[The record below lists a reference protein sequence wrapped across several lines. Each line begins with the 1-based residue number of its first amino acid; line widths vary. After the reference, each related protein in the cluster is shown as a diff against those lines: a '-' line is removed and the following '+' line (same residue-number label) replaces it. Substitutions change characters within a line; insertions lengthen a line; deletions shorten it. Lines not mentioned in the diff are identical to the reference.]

1 MPCVQ
6 GSEAIVLPVVTR
18 WFERRTGDRRPGGR
32 PPDTAA
38 ASVDRGAP
46 RADGRAGRRPLT
58 ILVNA
63 GPWVPIPPDHYGGI
77 ENVVDTLVTA
87 LRGAGHRVILATAG
101 ESTAEVDDMVST
113 FGEGQLPRLAGP
125 YGEVVG
131 IAHAHMHA
139 VLDRIA
145 ADPTID
151 IVHDHLEVVGP
162 SLLRTLGA
170 TAPPV
175 LQTLH
180 WDLTKHRRF
189 YETFDGGGRVLFAA
203 VSASQ
208 LAAAPANLRRQ
219 TIGVVPLAAPVDPQP
234 PDPPHTH
241 VMTLGRLTALKGFD
255 IAAHVCRREG
265 VPLVMAGPVG
275 GFADADALERALA
288 DPTAKVRA
296 YPDVQHYFADIEP
309 LVDGEGVRW
318 VGSIGGEDKRQ
329 LLRRARAVLF
339 PLRWDEPGGTA
350 IVEALLAGVPVIG
363 FRRGVLPS
371 LVEHG
376 VTGFVVDSEDEL
388 ADHLRRIDEIDRETV
403 WRRAT
408 ARFAPETMAASY
420 VDLYDEVIRRS
431 SGWPSPTRRSPARS
445 SPAAVGGR

>member
-1 MPCVQ
+1 
-6 GSEAIVLPVVTR
+6 VLPNVTR
-18 WFERRTGDRRPGGR
+18 WFETRTGDHGAGDRRSDGDRRTHGRAPGANGR
-32 PPDTAA
+32 P
-38 ASVDRGAP
+38 
-46 RADGRAGRRPLT
+46 GRRPLT

-63 GPWVPIPPDHYGGI
+63 GPWVPIPPAHYGGI
-77 ENVVDTLVTA
+77 ENVVATLVAA
-87 LRGAGHRVILATAG
+87 LRSEGHRVILATVG
-101 ESTAEVDDMVST
+101 ESTAEVHDQVSAFDD
-113 FGEGQLPRLAGP
+113 GQLPRLAGP
-125 YGEVVG
+125 YGDVVG
-131 IAHAHMHA
+131 VAHAHMHT

-162 SLLRTLGA
+162 SLLRALGPGR
-170 TAPPV
+170 PPV

-219 TIGVVPLAAPVDPQP
+219 TIGVVPLAAPVDPRP
-234 PDPPHTH
+234 PAPPGAH

-255 IAAHVCRREG
+255 IAARVCRREG
-265 VPLVMAGPVG
+265 LPLVMAGPVG
-275 GFADADALERALA
+275 GFPDADALERALA
-288 DPTAKVRA
+288 DPTGKVRA

-309 LVDGEGVRW
+309 LVDGETVRW
-318 VGSIGGEDKRQ
+318 VGSVGGEDKQR
-329 LLRRARAVLF
+329 LLRRARAALF
-339 PLRWDEPGGTA
+339 PLRWNEPGGTA
-350 IVEALLAGVPVIG
+350 IVEALLAGVPVVG

-388 ADHLRRIDEIDRETV
+388 ADHLHRIDEIDRETV
-403 WRRAT
+403 WRRAS
-408 ARFAPETMAASY
+408 ARFAPETMGRSY

-431 SGWPSPTRRSPARS
+431 SARS
-445 SPAAVGGR
+445 VAVPTSPEVVAGR